1 MISPLRKSRLLTAF
15 ALRAESNKAFTAA
28 LEAARDE
35 LANVSWWSLDG
46 YCVALSKAV
55 SLHLR
60 GRRVVVTAIGM
71 TKTRNE
77 IVFLARC
84 GWRQD
89 TITAQFDN
97 LTTD

>member
-1 MISPLRKSRLLTAF
+1 MISPLRKSKLLTAF
-15 ALRAESNKAFTAA
+15 ALRAESGAAFVAA
-28 LEAARDE
+28 LETARDE
-35 LANVSWWSLDG
+35 MSNVSWWSLDG

-55 SLHLR
+55 SLQLR

-71 TKTRNE
+71 TKARRE
-77 IVFLARC
+77 IVFLVRC